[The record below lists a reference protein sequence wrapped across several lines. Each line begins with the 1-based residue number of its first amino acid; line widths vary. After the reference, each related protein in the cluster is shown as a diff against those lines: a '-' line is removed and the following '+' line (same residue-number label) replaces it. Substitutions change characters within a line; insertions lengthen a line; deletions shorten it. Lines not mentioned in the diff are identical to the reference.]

1 MKYLLKVEET
11 IIHALEIELDT
22 EITNLTDAERS
33 HLFMTALVE
42 GEVAYDGCDYDY
54 EILE

>member
-1 MKYLLKVEET
+1 MKYVLKVEET
-11 IIHALEIELDT
+11 IIHELEIELDT

-42 GEVAYDGCDYDY
+42 GDVVHDHFDYDY
-54 EILE
+54 EVLE

>member
-11 IIHALEIELDT
+11 IIHEREIELDT

-54 EILE
+54 EVLE

>member
-33 HLFMTALVE
+33 HLFMTTLVE
-42 GEVAYDGCDYDY
+42 GEVAYDGCDFNY
-54 EILE
+54 EVLE